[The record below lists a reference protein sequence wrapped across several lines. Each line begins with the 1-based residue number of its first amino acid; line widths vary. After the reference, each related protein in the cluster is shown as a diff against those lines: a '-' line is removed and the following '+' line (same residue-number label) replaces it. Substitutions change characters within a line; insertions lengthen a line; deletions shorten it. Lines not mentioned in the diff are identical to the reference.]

1 VELRLANIQGDL
13 AIVDSKLEL
22 YERNHGG
29 NGESP
34 QLEISNKI
42 VFGGSA
48 VQRLQD
54 GTSGLASVSGGAL
67 GEEVK
72 SDIYFGSDRL
82 GQLVI
87 PNGSIRTTIGLLPQ
101 E

>member
-1 VELRLANIQGDL
+1 MANIVGDL
-13 AIVDSKLEL
+13 AIVDSKIEL

-34 QLEISNKI
+34 ELEISNKI

-48 VQRLQD
+48 AARLGD
-54 GTSGLASVSGGAL
+54 GISGLTPAPTDLGQVVS
-67 GEEVK
+67 
-72 SDIYFGSDRL
+72 SDVYFGSDRL